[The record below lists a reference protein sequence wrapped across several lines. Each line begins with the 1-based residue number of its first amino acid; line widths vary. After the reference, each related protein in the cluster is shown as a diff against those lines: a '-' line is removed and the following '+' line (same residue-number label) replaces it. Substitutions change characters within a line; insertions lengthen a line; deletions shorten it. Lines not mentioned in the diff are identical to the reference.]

1 MGTGEP
7 EAAAAAPFPLSTPGM
22 RRGSIMGPPGMR
34 SGCRGGRGLSWPLDC
49 VVVVVDV
56 NPVGSFALGFVGRIA
71 GGIASRGSGVGI
83 IPGEATVLARPV
95 PRKGTLFSAP
105 TGPTGASRAPRVLS
119 RVLTRMLSRVLTRV
133 LSRVKLSRVL
143 TLARPARKSP
153 LNSWG
158 RRDVAREVGGR
169 ETNGGERKETAGAH
183 E

>member
-22 RRGSIMGPPGMR
+22 RKGSIMGPPGMR

-105 TGPTGASRAPRVLS
+105 TGPTGASRAPRI
-119 RVLTRMLSRVLTRV
+119 
-133 LSRVKLSRVL
+133 L

>member
-1 MGTGEP
+1 
-7 EAAAAAPFPLSTPGM
+7 
-22 RRGSIMGPPGMR
+22 
-34 SGCRGGRGLSWPLDC
+34 
-49 VVVVVDV
+49 
-56 NPVGSFALGFVGRIA
+56 
-71 GGIASRGSGVGI
+71 
-83 IPGEATVLARPV
+83 
-95 PRKGTLFSAP
+95 
-105 TGPTGASRAPRVLS
+105 VLS

-158 RRDVAREVGGR
+158 RRDVAWEVGGR

>member
-1 MGTGEP
+1 LGDGAP
-7 EAAAAAPFPLSTPGM
+7 EAAAAAPLPLSTPGM
-22 RRGSIMGPPGMR
+22 RKGSIMGPPGMR
-34 SGCRGGRGLSWPLDC
+34 SGCRGGRGLSWPLAC
-49 VVVVVDV
+49 VVVDV
-56 NPVGSFALGFVGRIA
+56 NSPVGSFALGFVGRIA

-83 IPGEATVLARPV
+83 MPGEATVLARPM
-95 PRKGTLFSAP
+95 PKKGTLFSAP
-105 TGPTGASRAPRVLS
+105 VGPTGASRAPR
-119 RVLTRMLSRVLTRV
+119 M
-133 LSRVKLSRVL
+133 L